1 MNCPNVTDRLPD
13 FADGG
18 MPAREREEIER
29 HLRECEA
36 CADTWQTVRALVAS
50 VPPIPAGLEAR
61 IRQAVHAERA
71 SSPDGVLSLETGRGA
86 RRSRLRP
93 PAWMLGAAALL
104 LLALGT
110 PLMVDR
116 MPTWAGPASEEDLA
130 MAEQTLTPSVWA
142 SDDGL
147 IAGSPALDGLSDAA
161 LLALLE
167 ELEAG
172 A

>member
-1 MNCPNVTDRLPD
+1 MKCADVNDRLPE

-18 MPAREREEIER
+18 MPSEARRELER
-29 HLRECEA
+29 HLHACEA
-36 CADTWQTVRALVAS
+36 CAATWDAVRALS
-50 VPPIPAGLEAR
+50 VTRPAVPADLEAR
-61 IRQAVHAERA
+61 IRDAVRGEVSTA
-71 SSPDGVLSLETGRGA
+71 PDGVLRLDSRRGVD
-86 RRSRLRP
+86 RTRMRP

-104 LLALGT
+104 VLAVGT
-110 PLMVDR
+110 PLMIDR
-116 MPTWAGPASEEDLA
+116 VPSGNGMFDEEELA
-130 MAEQTLTPSVWA
+130 MAERTLTPSVWA

-147 IAGSPALDGLSDAA
+147 IAGSPSLDGLSDAA